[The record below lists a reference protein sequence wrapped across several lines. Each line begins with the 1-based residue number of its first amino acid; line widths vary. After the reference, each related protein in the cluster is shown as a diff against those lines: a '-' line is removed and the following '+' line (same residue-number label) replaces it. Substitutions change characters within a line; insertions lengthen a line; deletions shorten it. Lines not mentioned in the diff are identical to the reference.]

1 MKKIILSLVAATM
14 FITSVSAVDFAFGAR
29 GNVNFGLGTTLEG
42 AGKDYLNVIESTKT
56 LLLRSGGVSSKTKKG
71 GNIGGGFGLYSNLG
85 LVDLGP
91 AKLGLQPE
99 LDFNFNNGYHIDFNA
114 TVSNRLGS
122 TSMGIDANVFTHT
135 LDIPLLVTMSFPLGK
150 SFELGAGIGPQ
161 LSIPLKADAEI
172 SANTNGTSQTQLMSD
187 SLTVKGNVNFGMV
200 FDVNGK
206 ILFGSKKNVGLVF
219 DARYNLD
226 FTTTKFKESL
236 GGYSTTEE
244 LFTRRFLE
252 LGLGLE
258 YRL

>member
-14 FITSVSAVDFAFGAR
+14 LITSVSAVDFAIGAR
-29 GNVNFGLGTTLEG
+29 GNANFGVGTTLEG
-42 AGKDYLNVIESTKT
+42 AGKQYLNTIEDTKR
-56 LLLRSGGVSSKTKKG
+56 LILASGSGSSKTKKG

-85 LVDLGP
+85 LVDLGI
-91 AKLGLQPE
+91 AKLGIQPE
-99 LDFNFNNGYHIDFNA
+99 LDFNFNNGYYINFNA

-122 TSMGIDANVFTHT
+122 TSMGIDAKLFTHT
-135 LDIPLLVTMSFPLGK
+135 LDIPLLITMSFPLGK
-150 SFELGAGIGPQ
+150 SFELGAGVGPQ
-161 LSIPLKADAEI
+161 ISIPLKADAEI
-172 SANTNGTSQTQLMSD
+172 SASSNGVSQTQLMSD

-206 ILFGSKKNVGLVF
+206 ILFGSKKNVGVVL

-236 GGYSTTEE
+236 GGYSVTEE
-244 LFTRRFLE
+244 LFVRRFLE
-252 LGLGLE
+252 VGLGLE